1 MSKLFNAQNLNQR
14 KTKYQTVWL
23 NIKNPSCSSWEFIG
37 VTSGGVVGQATS
49 RDFGYAKYRKI
60 NYAYAG
66 GINECDYKESL
77 TTDRNNNPTFL
88 FELNKVSITSG
99 QYTYQLYNTAK
110 AAFMQGSPVI
120 HISVRII
127 PGEADIIFTPMS
139 TSYLAS
145 IKAESELH
153 IDSQEVEP
161 GYIPE
166 DLGNGTKM
174 WWKVPEY
181 INGQTERSLSQSDLY
196 NIGQAAGP
204 ASLTRIHWDML
215 TQMHYEIEYPVL
227 AWFPRF
233 GFVGGTTPV
242 WSVYAFLYD
251 SENPNP
257 NAFVF
262 DLDDPEP
269 SGSTLYRADKVG
281 PSGVFT
287 PSQGEWSG
295 ISYLGM
301 IIS

>member
-14 KTKYQTVWL
+14 KTRYQTVWL

-37 VTSGGVVGQATS
+37 VTAGGVAGPATHN
-49 RDFGYAKYRKI
+49 DFRYAKYRKI

-66 GINECDYKESL
+66 GINECDYSESL

-88 FELNKVSITSG
+88 FNLNKVSITSG
-99 QYTYQLYNTAK
+99 QYTYQLPNIAK
-110 AAFMQGSPVI
+110 AAFMQGSPVTS
-120 HISVRII
+120 ISVRII
-127 PGEADIIFTPMS
+127 PGGADITFIPLS
-139 TSYLAS
+139 GSYIAQL
-145 IKAESELH
+145 ECETELH
-153 IDSQEVEP
+153 ADTETTEA
-161 GYIPE
+161 GYITE

-174 WWKVPEY
+174 WYRYPEY
-181 INGQTERSLSQSDLY
+181 SNGQVTRAMTQSDLY

-204 ASLTRIHWDML
+204 AYLHRIHWDML
-215 TQMHYEIEYPVL
+215 TQTHYEIEYTVL

-233 GFVGGTTPV
+233 GFSGTTPV
-242 WSVYAFLYD
+242 WSLYAFLYD
-251 SENPNP
+251 PENPNP

-262 DLDDPEP
+262 DLDYPDP
-269 SGSTLYRADKVG
+269 SGSTLYQADKVG

-287 PSQGEWSG
+287 PSQDEWSG